1 MLDLNVSGGVARMTL
16 CRAPVNAIN
25 DELLSGFH
33 VALDTLEKRSDWNV
47 LIIESS
53 LKVFCA
59 GADLTQ
65 IDGCISQADGAERM
79 VKIISQFQSLFR
91 RLETLPAVTFA
102 VIGGA
107 ALGGGL
113 ELALA
118 CDLRIAAQE
127 AKLGLPEAN
136 LGVIPGAGGT
146 QRLTQLC
153 GRGVASRLIMGA
165 EILDGNAA
173 LTLGLVQWSVPR
185 ADLQVQAQEI
195 ASRIAALSS
204 SAIAESKRCIAA
216 AQKWDGLGYGMEI
229 EATRRL
235 YQDADTQKRIRTF
248 LDKTKK

>member
-1 MLDLNVSGGVARMTL
+1 MLDLNVSGGIARITL

-25 DELLSGFH
+25 DELLRSFH

-47 LIIESS
+47 LLIESS

-65 IDGCISQADGAERM
+65 IDECISQADGAERM
-79 VKIISQFQSLFR
+79 VQIISQFQRLFER
-91 RLETLPAVTFA
+91 IETLHAVTIA

-118 CDLRIAAQE
+118 CDMRIAAQE
-127 AKLGLPEAN
+127 AKIGLPEAS

-153 GRGVASRLIMGA
+153 GRGVASRLILGA
-165 EILDGNAA
+165 EILDGHAA
-173 LTLGLVQWSVPR
+173 QALGLVQWSVPR
-185 ADLQVQAQEI
+185 TDLQTQAQEI

-216 AQKWDGLGYGMEI
+216 AHQWDGRGYGMEI

-248 LDKTKK
+248 LDKVKK